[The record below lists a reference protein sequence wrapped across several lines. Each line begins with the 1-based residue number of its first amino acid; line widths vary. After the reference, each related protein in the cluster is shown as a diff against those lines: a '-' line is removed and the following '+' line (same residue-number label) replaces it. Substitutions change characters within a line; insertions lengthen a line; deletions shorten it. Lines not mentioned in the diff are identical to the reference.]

1 MSPYPKNIG
10 LHKSSTPHKQKSNAD
25 VCRRSSQQD
34 DDSEDDIIDV
44 ESIDPVDILLPSKTI
59 GEGCKPKTV
68 ANSPDQKAL
77 PIWKNPMM
85 QNSLRTASS
94 IECDRLPSVS
104 AWVSSREVRKKFK
117 PSKLPNSYYPEGV
130 TGSSVFILFQ
140 CRINSRCTK
149 FQMFFNGILVGR
161 FFEAFFL
168 WFSVIAWTSVLLNEQ
183 FFTK

>member
-10 LHKSSTPHKQKSNAD
+10 LDKSSRPPKQKNNAD

-59 GEGCKPKTV
+59 GEECKPKT
-68 ANSPDQKAL
+68 AATSPDQKTL

-85 QNSLRTASS
+85 QNSIRTASS

-104 AWVSSREVRKKFK
+104 AWVSSREVRKRIT
-117 PSKLPNSYYPEGV
+117 PSKLPNSYYLEEV
-130 TGSSVFILFQ
+130 AGSSVFILIQ
-140 CRINSRCTK
+140 SRINSRYTT
-149 FQMFFNGILVGR
+149 FQVLFNVILVGR